1 LGGAIERF
9 LRRDAYAFSQE
20 SPIENSSA
28 RMARMLGMLRSPL
41 VLLASG
47 LLLAFAG
54 PLTADPAPASKI
66 DETLAVQRAM
76 EQAKFH
82 LFEGRSKQ
90 AVDSLEEQLGRADGN
105 ARFLRLLRDA
115 YRVHIKDLFAARQ
128 NDLAKRYIQRLSIL
142 DPQAAQEWLEEPRRP
157 APIVAAKEEPKP
169 AMPLPSYG
177 ANHDEAEKAPV
188 KIQPTAVRAK
198 VLPGDDPFDLANQR
212 RAPIVTATR
221 SDSRIP
227 QQLVTQAEDA
237 FGRRKYGEARG
248 LFEKAFDL
256 DRSLTEKFRDKWAY
270 CVMSDVVE
278 NLNRSDASHSLAD
291 LKRQV
296 NEAMGAAPSL
306 QPTGQ
311 WLLRE
316 IDQRSR
322 TQISAAAPD
331 PSVVDPSVNMTHFGK
346 NPQGWMVTETSHFRI
361 FHNQPR
367 ELVERVAQI
376 AERTRVDMARKWFG
390 TETGAWDP
398 KCELVL
404 HATAADYS
412 KQTGVSATSP
422 GHSRIESDP
431 SSFRV
436 ISRRM
441 DLRCD
446 NPGMLEAVL
455 PHETTHVV
463 LAGQFGAFVVPRWA
477 DEGMAVLSEPSDKIE
492 MHRRNLLKSVREQ
505 QAFPLKDLMQL
516 QDYPAAGRIQ
526 GFYAQSVI
534 LVDFLVQQRGP
545 TTCVEFIRDG
555 LRGGYETALRKHY
568 GWSFDELQQ
577 RWNQHITGEI
587 QRVAGR

>member
-1 LGGAIERF
+1 
-9 LRRDAYAFSQE
+9 
-20 SPIENSSA
+20 
-28 RMARMLGMLRSPL
+28 MLRFPYVYS
-41 VLLASG
+41 ASVF
-47 LLLAFAG
+47 LLAFGAS
-54 PLTADPAPASKI
+54 LFADPAPATKL

-76 EQAKFH
+76 EQAKLQ
-82 LFEGRSKQ
+82 LFEGHSKQ
-90 AVDSLEEQLGRADGN
+90 AVDTLEEQLSRADGN
-105 ARFLRLLRDA
+105 PRFLKLLRDA

-128 NDLAKRYIQRLSIL
+128 NELAQRYIQRLSIL
-142 DPQAAQEWLEEPRRP
+142 DPQAAREWLEEPRRP
-157 APIVAAKEEPKP
+157 APIVEAKVAPTKQI
-169 AMPLPSYG
+169 PLPSYG
-177 ANHDEAEKAPV
+177 SNHEDLYDAPKKAIPS
-188 KIQPTAVRAK
+188 AVRAK
-198 VLPGDDPFDLANQR
+198 GLAPQDDPFDPTNQR
-212 RAPIVTATR
+212 RAPVVTASRT
-221 SDSRIP
+221 DSRIP
-227 QQLVTQAEDA
+227 QQLATQAEDA
-237 FGRRKYGEARG
+237 FGRRKYAEARG
-248 LFEKAFDL
+248 LYEKAIDL
-256 DRSLTEKFRDKWAY
+256 DRTLMERCRDKWAY

-278 NLNRSDASHSLAD
+278 NLNRSPSSHSLSE

-296 NEAMGAAPSL
+296 NLAMDSVPSL

-331 PSVVDPSVNMTHFGK
+331 ASLAEPSVQMTHYGR

-367 ELVERVAQI
+367 EMVEQVAQI
-376 AERTRVDMARKWFG
+376 AERTRVEMARKWFG
-390 TETGAWDP
+390 NETGPWDP

-477 DEGMAVLSEPSDKIE
+477 DEGMAVLSEPADKIE
-492 MHRRNLLKSVREQ
+492 MHRRNLMKSVREQ

-545 TTCVEFIRDG
+545 VVCVEFIRDG
-555 LRGGYETALRKHY
+555 LRGGYEPSLRKHY
-568 GWSFDELQQ
+568 GWSMDELQQ
-577 RWNQHITGEI
+577 RWNQHLSGEM
-587 QRVAGR
+587 QRLAGR

>member
-1 LGGAIERF
+1 
-9 LRRDAYAFSQE
+9 
-20 SPIENSSA
+20 
-28 RMARMLGMLRSPL
+28 MLRFPYVYS
-41 VLLASG
+41 ASVF
-47 LLLAFAG
+47 LLAFSAS
-54 PLTADPAPASKI
+54 LFADPAPATKL
-66 DETLAVQRAM
+66 DETLAVQRAL
-76 EQAKFH
+76 EQAKLH
-82 LFEGRSKQ
+82 LFEGHSKQ
-90 AVDSLEEQLGRADGN
+90 AVDTLEEQLSRADGN
-105 ARFLRLLRDA
+105 PRFLKLLRDA

-128 NDLAKRYIQRLSIL
+128 NELAQRYIQRLSIL
-142 DPQAAQEWLEEPRRP
+142 DPQAAREWLEEPRRP
-157 APIVAAKEEPKP
+157 APIVEAKVEPTKQI
-169 AMPLPSYG
+169 PLPSYG
-177 ANHDEAEKAPV
+177 SKHEDPNDAPKKAIPS
-188 KIQPTAVRAK
+188 AVRAK
-198 VLPGDDPFDLANQR
+198 GLMPQDDPFDPMNQR
-212 RAPIVTATR
+212 RAPVVTASRT
-221 SDSRIP
+221 DSRIP
-227 QQLVTQAEDA
+227 QQLATQAEDA
-237 FGRRKYGEARG
+237 FGRRKYAEARG
-248 LFEKAFDL
+248 LYEKAIDL
-256 DRSLTEKFRDKWAY
+256 DRTLMERCRDKWAY

-278 NLNRSDASHSLAD
+278 NLNRSPSSNSLGE

-296 NEAMGAAPSL
+296 SLAMDSAPSL

-331 PSVVDPSVNMTHFGK
+331 ASVADASVQMTHFGR

-367 ELVERVAQI
+367 EMVEQVAQI
-376 AERTRVDMARKWFG
+376 AERTRVEMARKWFG
-390 TETGAWDP
+390 NETGAWDP

-492 MHRRNLLKSVREQ
+492 MHRRNLMKSVREQ

-545 TTCVEFIRDG
+545 MVCVEFIRDG
-555 LRGGYETALRKHY
+555 LRSGYEPSLRKHY
-568 GWSFDELQQ
+568 GWSMDELQQ
-577 RWNQHITGEI
+577 RWNQHLSGEM
-587 QRVAGR
+587 QRLAGR